1 MQLYNTLTR
10 SVTEFVPI
18 EKDKVSIYVCGAT
31 VQGNPHIGH
40 MRAAVVFDLLRRWF
54 IHSGYQVRFVRNVTD
69 IDDKILHT
77 AGHEDR
83 PWFEVAAHYEREFTA
98 AYNALGIL
106 PPSAEPRATGHISQ
120 MVELIQDL
128 IDRDMA
134 YAVNGDVYFAVDK
147 YPAYGELSNQKLDQL
162 MVSED
167 KGERDK
173 RYQHDFALWKKVDEQ
188 PTWPTPWGA
197 GRPGWHLECSAM
209 ARFYLGKKFDIH
221 GGGLDLA
228 FPHHENE
235 IAQSKAAGD
244 DFAQRWLH
252 SAWVTQS
259 GEKMSK
265 SLGNSLQVAEV
276 LKLVSGMEL
285 RYYLLSAHYR
295 SMLEYSPAALTEAAT
310 GFNRI
315 INFLDRAKALVS
327 SPTKS
332 LPAEFMAAMNDD
344 LNLPIALS
352 VLHDCVRNG
361 NSAIAAKNQV
371 EIEAA
376 LAQVSA
382 MLEVLG
388 LAISSES
395 NSAATDQIIDSLVQ
409 TLLAERE
416 AARARKDFATADL
429 LRDRL
434 LSAGLNIEDTAD
446 GVRWSVKR

>member
-1 MQLYNTLTR
+1 MKLYNTLTR
-10 SVTEFVPI
+10 TVTEFEPI
-18 EKDKVSIYVCGAT
+18 EPGEVSIYVCGAT
-31 VQGNPHIGH
+31 VQGSPHIGH

-54 IHSGYQVRFVRNVTD
+54 MHNNYEVRFVRNVTD

-77 AGHEDR
+77 AVHEAR
-83 PWFEVAAHYEREFTA
+83 PWFEVAAHYEREFTT

-106 PPSAEPRATGHISQ
+106 PPSAEPRATGHIGQ
-120 MVELIQDL
+120 MIELIQDL

-134 YAVNGDVYFAVDK
+134 YAVDGDVYFAVDK
-147 YPAYGELSNQKLDQL
+147 YSVYGQLSNQKLDQL

-167 KGERDK
+167 SAERTK
-173 RYQHDFALWKKVDEQ
+173 RFKHDFALWKKVEDQ
-188 PTWPTPWGA
+188 PTWNTPWGA
-197 GRPGWHLECSAM
+197 GRPGWHIECSAM

-252 SAWVTQS
+252 SAWVTQA

-276 LKLVSGMEL
+276 LKLVTGAEL

-295 SMLEYSPAALTEAAT
+295 SMLEYSPTSLTEAAA
-310 GFNRI
+310 GFARI
-315 INFLDRAKALVS
+315 TSFAERAKAIVGEVTNS
-327 SPTKS
+327 M
-332 LPAEFMAAMNDD
+332 PAEFSAAMDDD

-352 VLHDCVRNG
+352 VLHDAVRSG
-361 NSAIAAKNQV
+361 NSAIATKDFA
-371 EIEAA
+371 EIKQR
-376 LAQVSA
+376 LAEVSA

-388 LAISSES
+388 LPLVKNNDQAES
-395 NSAATDQIIDSLVQ
+395 TQIIDQLVQ
-409 TLLAERE
+409 ALLAERE
-416 AARARKDFATADL
+416 AARARKDFAAADL

-434 LSAGLNIEDTAD
+434 LSAGLIIEDTPD
-446 GVRWSVKR
+446 GVRWSIKR

>member
-10 SVTEFVPI
+10 DVSEFKSI
-18 EKDKVSIYVCGAT
+18 EPGKVSIYVCGAT

-54 IHSGYQVRFVRNVTD
+54 IHNGYQVKFIRNVTD

-83 PWFEVAAHYEREFTA
+83 PWFEVAAHYEREFTW
-98 AYNALGIL
+98 AYSQLGII
-106 PPSAEPRATGHISQ
+106 PPSAEPRATGHIGQ
-120 MVELIQDL
+120 MIELIDDL
-128 IDRDMA
+128 IKRDMA
-134 YAVNGDVYFAVDK
+134 YVVDGDVYFAVAKFAD
-147 YPAYGELSNQKLDQL
+147 YGKLSNQKLDQL

-167 KGERDK
+167 SIDRNK
-173 RYQHDFALWKKVDEQ
+173 RFAHDFALWKKVDEE
-188 PTWPTPWGA
+188 PTWQTPWGR
-197 GRPGWHLECSAM
+197 GRPGWHIECSAM

-221 GGGLDLA
+221 GGGLDLS

-265 SLGNSLQVAEV
+265 SLGNSLQVKEV
-276 LKLVSGMEL
+276 LKLVNGMEL

-295 SMLEYSPAALTEAAT
+295 SMLEYSPNSLSESAT
-310 GFNRI
+310 AYSRI
-315 INFLDRAKALVS
+315 LNFVNRAKELVEQS
-327 SPTKS
+327 EQK
-332 LPAEFMAAMNDD
+332 LPDEFVAAMNDD

-352 VLHDCVRNG
+352 VLHEKVRRG
-361 NSAIAAKNQV
+361 NSLISDENSSELGLILGEV
-371 EIEAA
+371 I
-376 LAQVSA
+376 A

-388 LAISSES
+388 LSVLAHTNTGLE
-395 NSAATDQIIDSLVQ
+395 QIIDSLVQ
-409 TLLAERE
+409 AIIDERE
-416 AARARKDFATADL
+416 AARARKDFATADA
-429 LRDRL
+429 LRDKL
-434 LSAGLNIEDTAD
+434 LASGLIIEDTPT
-446 GVRWSVKR
+446 GVRWSIER

>member
-1 MQLYNTLTR
+1 MKLYNTLSRTI
-10 SVTEFVPI
+10 TEFEPI
-18 EKDKVSIYVCGAT
+18 EPGKVSIYVCGAT
-31 VQGNPHIGH
+31 VQGSPHIGH

-54 IHSGYQVRFVRNVTD
+54 MHHNYEVRFVRNVTD

-77 AGHEDR
+77 AGHEAR
-83 PWFEVAAHYEREFTA
+83 PWFEVAAHYEREFTT
-98 AYNALGIL
+98 AYNALNIL
-106 PPSAEPRATGHISQ
+106 PPSVEPRATGHIGQ
-120 MVELIQDL
+120 MIELIQDL

-134 YAVNGDVYFAVDK
+134 YAVDGDVYFAVDK
-147 YPAYGELSNQKLDQL
+147 YSAYGQLSNQKLDQL

-167 KGERDK
+167 SAERTK
-173 RYQHDFALWKKVDEQ
+173 RFKHDFALWKNVADQ
-188 PTWPTPWGA
+188 PTWNTPWGA
-197 GRPGWHLECSAM
+197 GRPGWHIECSAM

-252 SAWVTQS
+252 SAWVTQA

-276 LKLVSGMEL
+276 LKLVTGAEL

-295 SMLEYSPAALTEAAT
+295 SMLEYSPTALTEAAA
-310 GFNRI
+310 GFARI
-315 INFLDRAKALVS
+315 TSFVKRAALIVDEVKS
-327 SPTKS
+327 S
-332 LPAEFMAAMNDD
+332 LPAEFIAAMDDD

-352 VLHDCVRNG
+352 VLHDAVRSG
-361 NSAIAAKNQV
+361 NSAIAEKNTA
-371 EIEAA
+371 E
-376 LAQVSA
+376 LAQRLGEVIA
-382 MLEVLG
+382 MLELLG
-388 LAISSES
+388 LDFAANSDAAES
-395 NSAATDQIIDSLVQ
+395 TQIIDQLVQ
-409 TLLAERE
+409 ALLAERE

-434 LSAGLNIEDTAD
+434 LSAGLIIEDTAA
-446 GVRWSVKR
+446 GVRWSIKR

>member
-1 MQLYNTLTR
+1 MKLYNTLTR
-10 SVTEFVPI
+10 DVSEFVPI
-18 EKDKVSIYVCGAT
+18 EAGQVSMYVCGAT

-54 IHSGYQVRFVRNVTD
+54 IFNGFEVRFVRNVTD

-77 AGHEDR
+77 AVHENR
-83 PWFEVAAHYEREFTA
+83 PWFEVAGHYEREFTN
-98 AYNALGIL
+98 AYNALGVL
-106 PPSAEPRATGHISQ
+106 PPSVEPRATGHITQ

-134 YAVNGDVYFAVDK
+134 YAIDGDVYFAVDK
-147 YPAYGELSNQKLDQL
+147 YAAYGELSNQKLDQL

-167 KGERDK
+167 SAERAK
-173 RYQHDFALWKKVDEQ
+173 HFKHDFALWKKVDDQ
-188 PTWPTPWGA
+188 PTWPTPWGV
-197 GRPGWHLECSAM
+197 GRPGWHIECSAM

-265 SLGNSLQVAEV
+265 SLGNSLQVHEV

-315 INFLDRAKALVS
+315 TSFLARGQLLVKDS
-327 SPTKS
+327 ESS
-332 LPAEFMAAMNDD
+332 LPKEFIAAMDDD
-344 LNLPIALS
+344 LNLPIALG
-352 VLHDCVRNG
+352 VLHETVRRG
-361 NSAIAAKNQV
+361 NT
-371 EIEAA
+371 A
-376 LAQVSA
+376 LAETDLDSLKVA
-382 MLEVLG
+382 LAEVIGMLNVLG
-388 LAISSES
+388 LSQAPTVVED
-395 NSAATDQIIDSLVQ
+395 THQIIDGLVQ
-409 TLLAERE
+409 ALLTERE
-416 AARARKDFATADL
+416 AARERKDFATADA
-429 LRDRL
+429 LRDKL
-434 LSAGLNIEDTAD
+434 IAAGLTIEDTAT
-446 GVRWSVKR
+446 GVRWSISR

>member
-1 MQLYNTLTR
+1 MKLYNTLTR
-10 SVTEFVPI
+10 DVSEFVPI
-18 EKDKVSIYVCGAT
+18 EAGQVSMYVCGAT

-54 IHSGYQVRFVRNVTD
+54 IFNGFEVRFVRNVTD

-77 AGHEDR
+77 AVHENR
-83 PWFEVAAHYEREFTA
+83 PWFEVAGHYEREFTN
-98 AYNALGIL
+98 AYNALGVL
-106 PPSAEPRATGHISQ
+106 PPSVEPRATGHITQ

-134 YAVNGDVYFAVDK
+134 YAIDGDVYFAVDK
-147 YPAYGELSNQKLDQL
+147 YAAYGELSNQKLDQL

-167 KGERDK
+167 SAERAK
-173 RYQHDFALWKKVDEQ
+173 HFKHDFALWKKVDDQ

-197 GRPGWHLECSAM
+197 GRPGWHIECSAM

-265 SLGNSLQVAEV
+265 SLGNSLQVHEV

-315 INFLDRAKALVS
+315 TSFLARGQLLVKDS
-327 SPTKS
+327 ESS
-332 LPAEFMAAMNDD
+332 LPKEFIAAMDDD
-344 LNLPIALS
+344 LNLPIALG
-352 VLHDCVRNG
+352 VLHETVRRG
-361 NSAIAAKNQV
+361 NT
-371 EIEAA
+371 A
-376 LAQVSA
+376 LAETDLDSLKVA
-382 MLEVLG
+382 LAEVIGMLNVLG
-388 LAISSES
+388 LSQAPTVVED
-395 NSAATDQIIDSLVQ
+395 THQIIDGLVQ
-409 TLLAERE
+409 ALLTERE
-416 AARARKDFATADL
+416 AARERKDFATADA
-429 LRDRL
+429 LRDKL
-434 LSAGLNIEDTAD
+434 IAAGLTIEDTAT
-446 GVRWSVKR
+446 GVRWSISR

>member
-1 MQLYNTLTR
+1 MKLYNTLSR

-18 EKDKVSIYVCGAT
+18 EKNQVSIYVCGAT

-54 IHSGYQVRFVRNVTD
+54 IHNGFEVRFVRNVTD

-77 AGHEDR
+77 AVHEKR
-83 PWFEVAAHYEREFTA
+83 PWFEVAAHYEREFTS
-98 AYNALGIL
+98 AYSAVGVL
-106 PPSAEPRATGHISQ
+106 PPSVEPRATGHISQ

-128 IDRDMA
+128 IDRDLA
-134 YAVNGDVYFAVDK
+134 YEVDGDVYFAVDK
-147 YPAYGELSNQKLDQL
+147 YKNYGELSNQKLDQL

-167 KGERDK
+167 SAERNK
-173 RYQHDFALWKKVDEQ
+173 RFKHDFALWKSVADQ
-188 PTWPTPWGA
+188 PTWPTPWGE
-197 GRPGWHLECSAM
+197 GRPGWHIECSAM

-265 SLGNSLQVAEV
+265 SLGNSLQVNEV
-276 LKLVSGMEL
+276 LKFVTGMEL

-315 INFLDRAKALVS
+315 ISFVSRASELVQ
-327 SPTKS
+327 PTDAK
-332 LPAEFMAAMNDD
+332 LPSDFSAAMDDD
-344 LNLPIALS
+344 LNLPIALG
-352 VLHDCVRNG
+352 VLHETVRRG
-361 NSAIAAKNQV
+361 NSLIAESNHKDLAEV
-371 EIEAA
+371 
-376 LAQVSA
+376 LAQVNL
-382 MLEVLG
+382 MLTVLG
-388 LAISSES
+388 LDVNKVNDSDS
-395 NSAATDQIIDSLVQ
+395 TPIIDALVQ
-409 TLLAERE
+409 ALLAERE
-416 AARARKDFATADL
+416 AARARKDFATADA
-429 LRDRL
+429 LRDKL
-434 LSAGLNIEDTAD
+434 IDAGLNIEDTAT
-446 GVRWSVKR
+446 GVRWSIKR

>member
-10 SVTEFVPI
+10 SVSEFVPI
-18 EKDKVSIYVCGAT
+18 EPGKASIYVCGAT
-31 VQGNPHIGH
+31 VQGKPHIGH
-40 MRAAVVFDLLRRWF
+40 MRAAVVFDSLRRWLM
-54 IHSGYQVRFVRNVTD
+54 HHGYQVRLVRNVTD

-83 PWFEVAAHYEREFTA
+83 PWFEVAAHYERVFTA

-106 PPSAEPRATGHISQ
+106 PPSVEPRATGHITQ
-120 MVELIQDL
+120 MVELIQEL

-134 YAVNGDVYFAVDK
+134 YAVGGDVYFAVDK
-147 YPAYGELSNQKLDQL
+147 YPAYGELSNQKIDQL
-162 MVSED
+162 MVSEEKAD
-167 KGERDK
+167 PNK
-173 RYQHDFALWKKVDEQ
+173 RFAHDFALWKSVTDE

-197 GRPGWHLECSAM
+197 GRPGWHIECSAM

-265 SLGNSLQVAEV
+265 SLGNSLQVDEV

-295 SMLEYSPAALTEAAT
+295 SMLEYSPAALTEAAA

-315 INFLDRAKALVS
+315 ISFTERASELVEHVS
-327 SPTKS
+327 GS
-332 LPAEFMAAMNDD
+332 LPTEFVAAMDDD
-344 LNLPIALS
+344 LNLPIALG
-352 VLHDCVRNG
+352 VLHEVVRRG
-361 NSAIAAKNQV
+361 NTAISENNAPA
-371 EIEAA
+371 ITAA
-376 LAQVSA
+376 LAEVNA
-382 MLEVLG
+382 MLSVLG
-388 LAISSES
+388 LTVTAP
-395 NSAATDQIIDSLVQ
+395 AAEDAHQIIDELVQ
-409 TLLAERE
+409 ALLAERE
-416 AARARKDFATADL
+416 AARARKDFATADA
-429 LRDRL
+429 LRDKL
-434 LSAGLNIEDTAD
+434 IAAGLNIEDTAT
-446 GVRWSVKR
+446 GVRWSIKR

>member
-1 MQLYNTLTR
+1 MKLYNTLTR
-10 SVTEFVPI
+10 DVSDFVPI
-18 EKDKVSIYVCGAT
+18 EAGKVSIYVCGAT

-54 IHSGYQVRFVRNVTD
+54 SHNGFEVRFVRNVTD

-77 AGHEDR
+77 AVHENR
-83 PWFEVAAHYEREFTA
+83 PWFEVASHYEREFTN

-106 PPSAEPRATGHISQ
+106 PPSVEPRATGHITQ

-128 IDRDMA
+128 INRDMA
-134 YAVNGDVYFAVDK
+134 YAIDGDVYFAVDK
-147 YPAYGELSNQKLDQL
+147 YAAYGELSNQKLDQL

-167 KGERDK
+167 SAERNK
-173 RYQHDFALWKKVDEQ
+173 HFKHDFALWKKVEDQ

-197 GRPGWHLECSAM
+197 GRPGWHIECSAM

-265 SLGNSLQVAEV
+265 SLGNSLQVQEV

-295 SMLEYSPAALTEAAT
+295 SMLEYSRAALTEAAT

-315 INFLDRAKALVS
+315 TSFVSRGLELVEVIDS
-327 SPTKS
+327 S
-332 LPAEFMAAMNDD
+332 LPKEFITAMDDD
-344 LNLPIALS
+344 LNLPIALG
-352 VLHDCVRNG
+352 VLHETVRRG
-361 NSAIAAKNQV
+361 NTAIAENDLDSLKV
-371 EIEAA
+371 A
-376 LAQVSA
+376 LTEVIG
-382 MLEVLG
+382 MLNVLG
-388 LAISSES
+388 LSQE
-395 NSAATDQIIDSLVQ
+395 ATATEDTHQIIDGLVQ
-409 TLLAERE
+409 ALLTERE
-416 AARARKDFATADL
+416 AARARKDFATADA
-429 LRDRL
+429 LRDKL
-434 LSAGLNIEDTAD
+434 IAAGLTIEDTAT
-446 GVRWSVKR
+446 GVRWSITR

>member
-1 MQLYNTLTR
+1 MKLYNTLTR
-10 SVTEFVPI
+10 DVSEFVPI
-18 EKDKVSIYVCGAT
+18 EAGQVSMYVCGAT

-54 IHSGYQVRFVRNVTD
+54 IFNGFEVRFVRNVTD

-77 AGHEDR
+77 AVHENR
-83 PWFEVAAHYEREFTA
+83 PWFEVAGHYEREFTN
-98 AYNALGIL
+98 AYNALGVL
-106 PPSAEPRATGHISQ
+106 PPSVEPRATGHITQ

-134 YAVNGDVYFAVDK
+134 YAIDGDVYFAVDK
-147 YPAYGELSNQKLDQL
+147 YAAYGELSNQKLDQL

-167 KGERDK
+167 SAERAK
-173 RYQHDFALWKKVDEQ
+173 HFKHDFALWKKVDNQ

-197 GRPGWHLECSAM
+197 GRPGWHIECSAM

-265 SLGNSLQVAEV
+265 SLGNSLQVHEV

-315 INFLDRAKALVS
+315 TSFLARGQQLVKDS
-327 SPTKS
+327 ESS
-332 LPAEFMAAMNDD
+332 LPKEFIAAMDDD
-344 LNLPIALS
+344 LNLPIALG
-352 VLHDCVRNG
+352 VLHETVRRG
-361 NSAIAAKNQV
+361 NTALSETDLDSLKV
-371 EIEAA
+371 A
-376 LAQVSA
+376 LAEVIG
-382 MLEVLG
+382 MLNVLG
-388 LAISSES
+388 LSQAPNVVED
-395 NSAATDQIIDSLVQ
+395 THQIIDGLVQ
-409 TLLAERE
+409 ALLTERE
-416 AARARKDFATADL
+416 AARERKDFATADA
-429 LRDRL
+429 LRDKL
-434 LSAGLNIEDTAD
+434 IAAGLTIEDTAT
-446 GVRWSVKR
+446 GVRWSISR

>member
-1 MQLYNTLTR
+1 MKLYNTLTR
-10 SVTEFVPI
+10 DVSEFVPI
-18 EKDKVSIYVCGAT
+18 EAGQVSMYVCGAT

-54 IHSGYQVRFVRNVTD
+54 IYNGFEVRFVRNVTD

-77 AGHEDR
+77 AVHENR
-83 PWFEVAAHYEREFTA
+83 PWFEVAGHYEREFTN
-98 AYNALGIL
+98 AYNALGVL
-106 PPSAEPRATGHISQ
+106 PPSVEPRATGHITQ

-134 YAVNGDVYFAVDK
+134 YAIDGDVYFAVDK
-147 YPAYGELSNQKLDQL
+147 YAAYGELSNQKLDQL

-167 KGERDK
+167 SAERAK
-173 RYQHDFALWKKVDEQ
+173 HFKHDFALWKKVDDQ
-188 PTWPTPWGA
+188 PTWPTPWGV
-197 GRPGWHLECSAM
+197 GRPGWHIECSAM

-265 SLGNSLQVAEV
+265 SLGNSLQVHEV

-315 INFLDRAKALVS
+315 TSFLARGQQLVKDS
-327 SPTKS
+327 ESS
-332 LPAEFMAAMNDD
+332 LPKEFIAAMDDD
-344 LNLPIALS
+344 LNLPIALG
-352 VLHDCVRNG
+352 VLHETVRRG
-361 NSAIAAKNQV
+361 NT
-371 EIEAA
+371 A
-376 LAQVSA
+376 LAETDLDSLKVA
-382 MLEVLG
+382 LAEVIGMLNVLG
-388 LAISSES
+388 LSQAPTVVED
-395 NSAATDQIIDSLVQ
+395 THQIIDGLVQ
-409 TLLAERE
+409 ALLTERE
-416 AARARKDFATADL
+416 AARERKDFATADA
-429 LRDRL
+429 LRDKL
-434 LSAGLNIEDTAD
+434 IAAGLTIEDTAT
-446 GVRWSVKR
+446 GVRWSISR

>member
-1 MQLYNTLTR
+1 MKLYNTLTR
-10 SVTEFVPI
+10 DVSEFVPI
-18 EKDKVSIYVCGAT
+18 EAGQVSMYVCGAT

-54 IHSGYQVRFVRNVTD
+54 IFNGFEVRFVRNVTD

-77 AGHEDR
+77 AVHENR
-83 PWFEVAAHYEREFTA
+83 PWFEVAGHYEREFTN
-98 AYNALGIL
+98 AYNALGVL
-106 PPSAEPRATGHISQ
+106 PPSVEPRATGHITQ

-134 YAVNGDVYFAVDK
+134 YAIDGDVYFAVNK
-147 YPAYGELSNQKLDQL
+147 YAAYGELSNQKLDQL

-167 KGERDK
+167 SAERAK
-173 RYQHDFALWKKVDEQ
+173 HFKHDFALWKKVDDQ

-197 GRPGWHLECSAM
+197 GRPGWHIECSAM

-265 SLGNSLQVAEV
+265 SLGNSLQVHEV

-315 INFLDRAKALVS
+315 TSFLARGQQLVKDS
-327 SPTKS
+327 ESS
-332 LPAEFMAAMNDD
+332 LPKEFIAAMDDD
-344 LNLPIALS
+344 LNLPIALG
-352 VLHDCVRNG
+352 VLHETVRRG
-361 NSAIAAKNQV
+361 NTALSETDLDSLKV
-371 EIEAA
+371 A
-376 LAQVSA
+376 LAEVIG
-382 MLEVLG
+382 MLNVLG
-388 LAISSES
+388 LSQAPNVVED
-395 NSAATDQIIDSLVQ
+395 THQIIDGLVQ
-409 TLLAERE
+409 ALLTERE
-416 AARARKDFATADL
+416 AARERKDFATADA
-429 LRDRL
+429 LRDKL
-434 LSAGLNIEDTAD
+434 IAAGLTIEDTAT
-446 GVRWSVKR
+446 GVRWSISR